1 MAIVPPTFAPNPG
14 QPDATT
20 VNSAT
25 AAAAA
30 TAWPRPAL
38 RPMRL
43 RASLPPPTATAA
55 HAAKRMPDVP

>member
-20 VNSAT
+20 VKSAT

-30 TAWPRPAL
+30 TARPRPERAL
-38 RPMRL
+38 SLGRL
-43 RASLPPPTATAA
+43 AGLNCAG
-55 HAAKRMPDVP
+55 